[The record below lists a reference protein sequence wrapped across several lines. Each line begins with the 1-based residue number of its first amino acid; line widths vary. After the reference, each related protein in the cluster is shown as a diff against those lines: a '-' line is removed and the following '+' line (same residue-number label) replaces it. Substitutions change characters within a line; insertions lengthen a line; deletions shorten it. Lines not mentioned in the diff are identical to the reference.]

1 MATDITEARAVGAL
15 TENTS
20 QNMLDRLV
28 GDLDGEARFDRL
40 HRMLYSQDASVY
52 QEEPAGVIFPR
63 TRRDVVRTVEL
74 ANTLGLPI
82 IPRAAGTSLAG
93 QCVGNGL
100 VMDLGRHM
108 NQILELNVEEK
119 WVRVQPGV
127 ILDDLNR
134 YLAPHGLF
142 FGPDTSTSNRCMIGG
157 MIGNNSC
164 GTHSILYG
172 TTRDH
177 LLELEVVF
185 SDGHVHRI
193 APWDGGELDT
203 SLAEEGALGDGLR
216 ALDAI
221 VKEHAEAIRER
232 YPRPSVNRRNTGYAF
247 DEILGMRPYT
257 DGEGGKTFE
266 LARLLCGSEGTLGI
280 VTEAKLNLVD
290 APRKKTVVVAH
301 FDSLQRAL
309 EATVVAVEFDPAA
322 VELIDRRIL
331 ELAAENI
338 EQRRNRFFLEGDPE
352 AILAV
357 EFYRDTEEE
366 LASACE
372 ALVAAFEERTPG
384 YAYPRIDPPKASAVW
399 SLRSAGLG
407 ILMGAKGDVKPVTVV
422 EDTAVAVD
430 VLPDYIRDFAE
441 IMEKYGTQCVYYAHA
456 SVGELH
462 LRPELNLKDRGD
474 VEKFVGIARDVTD
487 LVKKYGGSIS
497 GEHGDGRLRSP
508 MLEQFYGAELT
519 EAHRALKRAFDPN
532 GIFNPGKIVDAA
544 PIDHQ
549 WRFEPGEETPEV
561 ETYFDWSEDFGLVR
575 SIEKC
580 NGAGVCRKRAEA
592 GGTMCPSYMATLD
605 EKDST
610 RGRAN
615 VFRNLIRENQDPR
628 GAMASE
634 ELYEAM
640 DLCISCKGC
649 KSECPANV
657 DMSRMKAEFL
667 QHHHD
672 HHGTPFRSWFFANY
686 PRLSK
691 LGSMAPGLSNLLAGK
706 GPSRWL
712 MGKILG
718 VAPERQLPRF
728 APQTFSEIYVA
739 WRRRVGWSSED
750 LPIVGLYIDPFTEYT
765 EPEIGMSVVR
775 VLESAGWRVK
785 VIPVHDDGRTYI
797 SKGLLRGA
805 RAVLEDAVV
814 KGRRWIDAHPD
825 AKIVGVEP
833 SALLT
838 FRDEAPDLVGA
849 VYREDAL
856 RFGERCMLLE
866 EFIVWAHDRG
876 EFGAP
881 WREEPVGEIVLHGH
895 CHQKAIVGVAPTV
908 RALEL
913 AGYTVKTLPTGCC
926 GMAGSFG
933 YEEEHYDL
941 SMRIGELVLFPSL
954 RKLPEGRAIAAPGT
968 SCRHQIKDGTGRTAH
983 HPAIW
988 LEWAL
993 PGALTRR

>member
-1 MATDITEARAVGAL
+1 MATELTDPLPRSPETIDEATPQTVLERWV
-15 TENTS
+15 
-20 QNMLDRLV
+20 DR
-28 GDLDGEARFDRL
+28 LDGEARFDRL

-63 TRRDVVRTVEL
+63 TRRDVVRTVEM

-93 QCVGNGL
+93 QCVGDGL

-108 NQILELNVEEK
+108 NAILELNVEER

-185 SDGHVHRI
+185 ADGQVHRI
-193 APWDGGELDT
+193 TPWDEAQLEEHTAKEGLLGE
-203 SLAEEGALGDGLR
+203 GLR
-216 ALDAI
+216 ALDALAR
-221 VKEHAEAIRER
+221 EHDALIRER

-247 DEILGMRPYT
+247 DEIVDMRPYRE
-257 DGEGGKTFE
+257 DGKDYE

-290 APRKKTVVVAH
+290 APREKAVVVAH

-309 EATVVAVEFDPAA
+309 EATVVAVEFEPAA

-338 EQRRNRFFLEGDPE
+338 EQRRNRFFLEGDPD

-357 EFYRDTEEE
+357 EFYRNSKEE
-366 LASACE
+366 LDEACAALIE
-372 ALVAAFEERTPG
+372 ALEARTPG
-384 YAYPRIDPPKASAVW
+384 YAYPRIDPPQDSAVW
-399 SLRSAGLG
+399 SLRKAGLG
-407 ILMGAKGDVKPVTVV
+407 ILMGAKGDRKPVTVV

-430 VLPDYIRDFAE
+430 VLPDYIREFAE
-441 IMEKYGTQCVYYAHA
+441 LMDKYGTQCVYYAHA

-462 LRPELNLKDRGD
+462 LRPELNLKDAVD

-532 GIFNPGKIVDAA
+532 GILNPGKIVDAA
-544 PIDHQ
+544 PIDAM
-549 WRFEPGEETPEV
+549 WRFEPGEETPEIA
-561 ETYFDWSEDFGLVR
+561 TYFDWSEDFGLVR

-628 GAMASE
+628 EAMAAE

-649 KSECPANV
+649 KSECPASV

-691 LGSMAPGLSNLLAGK
+691 LGSLAPGLSNLLSSR

-712 MGKILG
+712 MEKVLG

-728 APQTFSEIYVA
+728 APQPFSEIYVA
-739 WRRRVGWSSED
+739 WRRRAGWPSED
-750 LPIVGLYIDPFTEYT
+750 RPIVGLYVDPFTEYT
-765 EPEIGMSVVR
+765 EPEIGMAVVR
-775 VLESAGWRVK
+775 VLEAAGWRVK

-805 RAVLEDAVV
+805 KAVLEDAII

-838 FRDEAPDLVGA
+838 FRDEAPDLVSPI
-849 VYREDAL
+849 YREDAL
-856 RFGERCMLLE
+856 RFAERCMLLE
-866 EFIVWAHDRG
+866 EFIVWADEQGR
-876 EFGAP
+876 FPAP

-908 RALEL
+908 KALTL
-913 AGYTVKTLPTGCC
+913 AGYKVTTLPTGCC

-954 RKLPEGRAIAAPGT
+954 RKLPEGRAIVAPGT